1 MLKVYLHICW
11 KYVCICSKYICIYI
25 WNIFACLK
33 YICKKCWKYICIY
46 VESIFAYMLKICLSA
61 LLVYTSGSRQYC
73 AERSQIKMLQFPFW
87 IFSKILPYHIM
98 YVYIF
103 LLCKFRANS
112 IVLIVKN
119 TRTSSQHSSYF
130 WQSMF
135 IIPYLA
141 ISKEK
146 QIN

>member
-73 AERSQIKMLQFPFW
+73 AERSEIKMLQFPFW
-87 IFSKILPYHIM
+87 IFSKILARIIHTYFYFANLEQTQLCILSKIPAHHLNILHISDNPCLS
-98 YVYIF
+98 F
-103 LLCKFRANS
+103 PCNF
-112 IVLIVKN
+112 
-119 TRTSSQHSSYF
+119 
-130 WQSMF
+130 
-135 IIPYLA
+135 
-141 ISKEK
+141 
-146 QIN
+146 